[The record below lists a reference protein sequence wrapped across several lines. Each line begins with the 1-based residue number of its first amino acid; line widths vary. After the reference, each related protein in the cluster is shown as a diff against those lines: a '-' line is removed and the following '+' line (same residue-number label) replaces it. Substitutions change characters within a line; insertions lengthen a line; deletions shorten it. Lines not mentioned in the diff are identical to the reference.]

1 MASAQEPCLVK
12 FYVQRPNNTRQH
24 IYQNRVEFLG
34 PGGSSDGT
42 IASTATPDVLTKIPP
57 RPDIVI
63 NRGDKL
69 IITVVADAND
79 GVDVSDSR
87 MIIPF
92 RDSTGGVFIVTDALM
107 TMSDLTLPAGAEVD
121 LAKYEFEQGPFVFGG
136 GPIFVSVE
144 DDTA

>member
-24 IYQNRVEFLG
+24 IYQNRVELLG
-34 PGGSSDGT
+34 PGGSADGT
-42 IASTATPDVLTKIPP
+42 IASTATPDVLLSVAP

-69 IITVVADAND
+69 IISVKADASD
-79 GVDVSDSR
+79 GIDVSDSR
-87 MIIPF
+87 MLIPF
-92 RDSTGGVFIVTDALM
+92 RDTTGGQFIVTDSML
-107 TMSDLTLPAGAEVD
+107 TMSDITVPATNEVD
-121 LAKYEFEQGPFVFGG
+121 LAEYEFEQGPFVFGG
-136 GPIFVSVE
+136 GKIFVSVE